1 MSVHPAHARAP
12 TLRTAARPRWLDR
25 LFLGGCT
32 AAYVVL
38 MGAVLVALRAYGG

>member
-1 MSVHPAHARAP
+1 MSVHRAHWRTPVPRA
-12 TLRTAARPRWLDR
+12 AAPRWLDR

-38 MGAVLVALRAYGG
+38 MGAVLMALGNYGG

>member
-1 MSVHPAHARAP
+1 MSVHPAPARAP
-12 TLRTAARPRWLDR
+12 APRAARPSWLDR

-38 MGAVLVALRAYGG
+38 LGAVLVALRNYGG

>member
-1 MSVHPAHARAP
+1 MSVHPAQARAP
-12 TLRTAARPRWLDR
+12 ARRGARPRWLDR

>member
-1 MSVHPAHARAP
+1 MSVRPAQSRAP
-12 TLRTAARPRWLDR
+12 APRARPRWLDR

-38 MGAVLVALRAYGG
+38 MGAVLVALRNYGG

>member
-12 TLRTAARPRWLDR
+12 GPRAAGPRWLDR

-38 MGAVLVALRAYGG
+38 IGAVLVALRAYGG